1 MWQVKEVC
9 GYVLEII
16 RIGNTFEVQ
25 TKQMIENN
33 RLRLIEY
40 IYEI

>member
-9 GYVLEII
+9 GYILEII
-16 RIGNTFEVQ
+16 RIGNTFE
-25 TKQMIENN
+25 KQMIENN